1 MTSLRLAATTI
12 ALLGFGTCLADEAPD
27 NATEASEATEIP
39 AAAAAEFR
47 WSDFA
52 SDVSTLR
59 QQANAVYVA
68 LRAREAA
75 ERGIEIDF
83 VSIELADTDEADSS
97 RVGFCR
103 HMGTPDS
110 RIMRERC
117 TYQST
122 DEKAF
127 NDYQFREEIEQIRE
141 MQELMWLENAEYE
154 LAYRRSLM
162 QRQ

>member
-1 MTSLRLAATTI
+1 MKSLRLAAMTI
-12 ALLGFGTCLADEAPD
+12 ALVGFGISLADEAPD
-27 NATEASEATEIP
+27 NAAAASEAEATNSASP
-39 AAAAAEFR
+39 PFR

-52 SDVSTLR
+52 GEESTLR
-59 QQANAVYVA
+59 QHANAVYVA

-75 ERGIEIDF
+75 ERGIELDV
-83 VSIELADTDEADSS
+83 VSINLADADQGDSS
-97 RVGFCR
+97 KTGFCR

-117 TYQST
+117 TYQTS

-162 QRQ
+162 QQQ